1 LTGAA
6 RLRTFGTRVAD
17 EGGGTVSD
25 QGAQPDWRYPDDKA
39 EEFTWAEI
47 TPPRPRERHGQH
59 TVPFRIF
66 LIHVKTGPNRRY
78 GEQANNDPVG
88 FFMEHIEDMGL
99 RGRERSEIQAHL
111 IRVNAELPANA
122 KWVRLVATVATNS
135 PVRVTIVHYKDQ
147 DDYEDDPPEDG
158 PVAEA

>member
-1 LTGAA
+1 
-6 RLRTFGTRVAD
+6 
-17 EGGGTVSD
+17 VSE
-25 QGAQPDWRYPDDKA
+25 QSGVPNWRYPDPDDRS

-47 TPPRPRERHGQH
+47 TPTPPGRRRGQH

-66 LIHVKTGPNRRY
+66 LIHVKTGRDTRY

-99 RGRERSEIQAHL
+99 RGRDRSEIQAHL

-122 KWVRLVATVATNS
+122 KWVKLVATVATNS
-135 PVRVTIVHYKDQ
+135 PVRVTIIHYKDQ
-147 DDYEDDPPEDG
+147 GDYED
-158 PVAEA
+158 

>member
-6 RLRTFGTRVAD
+6 QLRTFGVRVAD

-25 QGAQPDWRYPDDKA
+25 QGARPNWRYPKDRD

-47 TPPRPRERHGQH
+47 TPPPPRERRGQH

-66 LIHVKTGPNRRY
+66 LIHVKTGPDTKY

-88 FFMEHIEDMGL
+88 FFMEHMPEMDL
-99 RGRERSEIQAHL
+99 SERSRSEIHAHL

-122 KWVRLVATVATNS
+122 KWVKLVATVATNS
-135 PVRVTIVHYKDQ
+135 PVRLTIIHYKDQ
-147 DDYEDDPPEDG
+147 GEYEDDPPDDE
-158 PVAEA
+158 PVSEA

>member
-1 LTGAA
+1 MS
-6 RLRTFGTRVAD
+6 
-17 EGGGTVSD
+17 EGQSGGP
-25 QGAQPDWRYPDDKA
+25 GYEPNWRYPDDKS

-47 TPPRPRERHGQH
+47 TPPLPRERHGQH

-66 LIHVKTGPNRRY
+66 LIHVKTGPDRLY

-99 RGRERSEIQAHL
+99 RGRDRSEIHAQL

-135 PVRVTIVHYKDQ
+135 PVRVTIIHYKDQ
-147 DDYEDDPPEDG
+147 AWYEGDPPEDK
-158 PVAEA
+158 PAAEA